1 MLGSGAMGAVY
12 EATDELLKRRVAVKT
27 VTVRGG
33 TSDLFKQRF
42 LNEARAVA
50 ALSHPNIVPIF
61 DLGFED
67 DVPFIVMELAP
78 GPTLKDRIAGA
89 PLSPGEVRQLGIQL
103 AQALK
108 AAHDRRIIHR
118 DVKPANVLESEPG
131 VWKLV
136 DFGVAHVP
144 DSSLTMTGQFVG
156 SVAYAA
162 PEALALG
169 QFAATA
175 DIYGLGAT
183 LYEAASGER
192 AHDEASVSS
201 LTALLARPAPR
212 PLHEVVPGFPREL
225 SAAILQALAAD
236 AEQRPTS
243 TELAS
248 LLANADASPARAPS
262 TATSRRWL
270 LAALAV
276 ISVSGSAIAVTR
288 AMGSDDQVVAAGS
301 PTPVAARVAP
311 STPSAAPVPSHSPE
325 PVAIAQPAPASTPTA
340 AVIPTA
346 AAAPIKPT
354 TPGGDVPGLAEIRR
368 AVLAGGWNTAPIMKL
383 RKRHPTNAEIPYLL
397 GLAHFHHRWD
407 SEGVKAFKAAIAL
420 DPKYRSDERLI
431 TATLRGFRSV
441 SYPWQVVQLLQHDI
455 GAPAVPYLEAI
466 ASKHANSRVRTLAK
480 KVLAGVER

>member
-1 MLGSGAMGAVY
+1 MYA
-12 EATDELLKRRVAVKT
+12 ATDELLGRQVAVKT

-33 TSDLFKQRF
+33 TSDLFKRRF

-78 GPTLKDRIAGA
+78 GPTLKDRIADA

-108 AAHDRRIIHR
+108 AAHGRRIIHR

-162 PEALALG
+162 PESLALG
-169 QFAATA
+169 QIAATA

-236 AEQRPTS
+236 AEQRPTA
-243 TELAS
+243 TELAN
-248 LLANADASPARAPS
+248 LLASADASPARAPA
-262 TATSRRWL
+262 TAKPRWL
-270 LAALAV
+270 LAAIAV
-276 ISVSGSAIAVTR
+276 IAVSGSAIAVTR
-288 AMGSDDQVVAAGS
+288 AMRSDDPVVAVAS
-301 PTPVAARVAP
+301 PAPAAARAVPTTTSPA
-311 STPSAAPVPSHSPE
+311 SVTARPVPTTTSHTPAARATVPTTSTEPVPTRSE
-325 PVAIAQPAPASTPTA
+325 PVAVAQPASSPT
-340 AVIPTA
+340 IA
-346 AAAPIKPT
+346 AAAPINP
-354 TPGGDVPGLAEIRR
+354 PGGADVPGL
-368 AVLAGGWNTAPIMKL
+368 
-383 RKRHPTNAEIPYLL
+383 
-397 GLAHFHHRWD
+397 
-407 SEGVKAFKAAIAL
+407 
-420 DPKYRSDERLI
+420 
-431 TATLRGFRSV
+431 
-441 SYPWQVVQLLQHDI
+441 
-455 GAPAVPYLEAI
+455 
-466 ASKHANSRVRTLAK
+466 
-480 KVLAGVER
+480 